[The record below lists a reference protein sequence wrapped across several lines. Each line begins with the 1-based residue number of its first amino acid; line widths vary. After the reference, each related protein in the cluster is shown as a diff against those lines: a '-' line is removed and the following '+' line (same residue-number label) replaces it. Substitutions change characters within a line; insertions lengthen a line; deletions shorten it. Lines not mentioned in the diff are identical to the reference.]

1 MRRRGCPC
9 SQNLW
14 MWIEGAGRSGVQ
26 ARDELGHRVAFLS
39 VLEPARAGLR
49 EPGVRE
55 CRRAM
60 SWATALPSSQFS
72 SLLLREP
79 GVREYRRAMSWA
91 TAMPSSQF

>member
-39 VLEPARAGLR
+39 VLEPALEEAGR
-49 EPGVRE
+49 SGVQACDELGHRNAVLSVLVQI
-55 CRRAM
+55 C
-60 SWATALPSSQFS
+60 T
-72 SLLLREP
+72 
-79 GVREYRRAMSWA
+79 
-91 TAMPSSQF
+91 